1 MSPTEVVILNVE
13 ILLACASLIVLVNDL
28 FFGAVMVAGQ
38 YGALVFAS
46 YSIKKILITNYAI
59 SCGIKASLQIVRP
72 CKLIT
77 VAMNSGFYPSKS
89 EYCRC
94 GNA

>member
-38 YGALVFAS
+38 YGAVHIFHAGQEPL
-46 YSIKKILITNYAI
+46 
-59 SCGIKASLQIVRP
+59 SLFRVHLGALHYKPQMPVG
-72 CKLIT
+72 KEF
-77 VAMNSGFYPSKS
+77 GEFK
-89 EYCRC
+89 
-94 GNA
+94 